1 MFEWIY
7 QPEAWAALATL
18 TVLEIVLG
26 IDNVVFLSILSGRLP
41 PEQQQKAR
49 LIGLGLAMGMRILL
63 LLGLQWIMKLTT
75 PLFTL
80 FHHSFAGKDLILAGG
95 GLFLLVKGTTE
106 IHHALEGTDENQAA
120 NGGVRAAFGAI
131 LVQIVMMDIIF
142 SLDSVITAVA
152 MAKKFLMVM
161 ILAVILAVIVMMVF
175 AKPLGDF
182 IERHPTVKMLALSF
196 LILIGVTLVA
206 EAFHA
211 EIPKPYIYFSMAFSI
226 TVEMLNITAR
236 KKRNPVRLRA
246 HISAGAGPESSG

>member
-1 MFEWIY
+1 MLEWIY

-26 IDNVVFLSILSGRLP
+26 IDNIVFLSILSGRLP

-49 LIGLGLAMGMRILL
+49 LIALGLAMGMRILL
-63 LLGLQWIMKLTT
+63 LLGIQWIMKLTD
-75 PLFTL
+75 PLFTV
-80 FHHSFAGKDLILAGG
+80 FHHAFAGKDLILAGG

-106 IHHALEGTDENQAA
+106 IHHALEGADEDHAA
-120 NGGVRAAFGAI
+120 KGGVKAAFGAI
-131 LVQIVMMDIIF
+131 LFQIVMMDIIF

-161 ILAVILAVIVMMVF
+161 ILAVIIAVFVMMIF
-175 AKPLGDF
+175 AKPLGEF

-211 EIPKPYIYFSMAFSI
+211 EIPKQYIYFSMAFSI
-226 TVEMLNITAR
+226 TVEMLNIAAR
-236 KKRNPVRLRA
+236 KRRAPVKLHS
-246 HISAGAGPESSG
+246 HISKDGSAG